1 MVRSSKKNI
10 LILGAAGLLG
20 ASLSSFLIKYFNVF
34 ITYNNSPH
42 IINDEYM
49 HMSKRIDI
57 TDRES
62 LQSFILK
69 ANPNY
74 IINCAALTD
83 VDLCE
88 NNKSIAYDVN
98 VAGMKNLL
106 SATSNKCKII
116 HISTDYIFDGKKQ
129 LYTEDDIPNPISYYG
144 KTKLESEN
152 ILRGS
157 KRESLIL
164 RTSVLFNNSS
174 NNNFYSWVRG
184 TLENNKEIHVVTDQ
198 VSNPTWT
205 WSFSE
210 AIFKSIISNL
220 DGVLHFA
227 GNDILSRYEFAIKI
241 ANSSGLDPNMVI
253 PISTEELN
261 QQAPRPLY
269 TALSTNKIKKLINI
283 EQPSLDFILEKL
295 NMHIKDEIFSIKGLS

>member
-1 MVRSSKKNI
+1 MARSSKKNI

-20 ASLSSFLIKYFNVF
+20 ASLSTFLIKYFNVF

-42 IINDEYM
+42 FIKDEYM
-49 HMSKRIDI
+49 YVSKRIDI

-62 LQSFILK
+62 LQSFVSE
-69 ANPNY
+69 ANPRY

-88 NNKSIAYDVN
+88 KNKSLAYDIN

-106 SATSNKCKII
+106 SATSNKCKIL

-129 LYTEDDIPNPISYYG
+129 LYSEDDIPNPISYYG

-152 ILRGS
+152 ILRTS
-157 KRESLIL
+157 NRESLIL

-174 NNNFYSWVRG
+174 KNNFYSWVRG
-184 TLENNKEIHVVTDQ
+184 ALENNKEIHVVTDQ
-198 VSNPTWT
+198 ISNPTWT

-210 AIFKSIISNL
+210 SYI
-220 DGVLHFA
+220 
-227 GNDILSRYEFAIKI
+227 
-241 ANSSGLDPNMVI
+241 
-253 PISTEELN
+253 
-261 QQAPRPLY
+261 
-269 TALSTNKIKKLINI
+269 
-283 EQPSLDFILEKL
+283 
-295 NMHIKDEIFSIKGLS
+295 